1 MSTQPSVGGPIYFIR
16 NIVYH
21 APGGS
26 TRLTAGSPGVLF
38 YNNTILTETGG
49 TASSNVHWRNNLMLG
64 ENALAAIFTV
74 NTNTNY
80 SSSDYNGFR
89 PNPGNEAFQWNSPPS
104 GVAAIPADGS
114 GGVKI
119 EARKFPTLEA
129 YAQAT
134 KQDQHS
140 VLVDY
145 DIFVNVKKLDAK
157 DLATVQ
163 RLYKAE
169 DFDFGLKPGSA
180 AVDRGIAIANV
191 TDGFTG
197 QAPDLGALEVGRPA
211 PVYGPRAR

>member
-1 MSTQPSVGGPIYFIR
+1 
-16 NIVYH
+16 
-21 APGGS
+21 
-26 TRLTAGSPGVLF
+26 
-38 YNNTILTETGG
+38 
-49 TASSNVHWRNNLMLG
+49 VHWRNNLMLG

-89 PNPGNEAFQWNSPPS
+89 PNAGNEAFQWNSPPS
-104 GVAAIPADGS
+104 DVVAILADGS
-114 GGVKI
+114 SSAKI
-119 EARKFPTLEA
+119 ETRKFATLNA

-145 DIFVNVKKLDAK
+145 DIFMNVTKLDAK

-169 DFDFGLKPGSA
+169 DVDFRLRPGSA
-180 AVDRGIAIANV
+180 AVDRGIAVPNV

-197 QAPDLGALEVGRPA
+197 QAPDLGALEVGRPV
-211 PVYGPRAR
+211 PVYGPRP